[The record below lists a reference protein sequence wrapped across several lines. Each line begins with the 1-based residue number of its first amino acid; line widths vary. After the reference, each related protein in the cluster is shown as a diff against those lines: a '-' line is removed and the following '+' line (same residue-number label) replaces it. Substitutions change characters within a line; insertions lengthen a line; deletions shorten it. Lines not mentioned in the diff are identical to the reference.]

1 MNDTP
6 NSPGFDQLKLE
17 LIRESDGLL
26 KYIPSPRI
34 EKDEQLHHLSAVNL
48 KENSQST

>member
-34 EKDEQLHHLSAVNL
+34 ETAVNL